1 MGGGFCGA
9 HAAGRLI
16 SRRPSVI
23 GSVGVLDEKE
33 NKRQMGIENKK
44 NSVKDKTSLRE
55 QTQRYP
61 VPFCFSNEIV
71 QRLGKKTLKRLKT
84 LGKTR

>member
-44 NSVKDKTSLRE
+44 K
-55 QTQRYP
+55 
-61 VPFCFSNEIV
+61 
-71 QRLGKKTLKRLKT
+71 LGKRQNIVTGTNPTLPSSLLFFK
-84 LGKTR
+84 